1 MSTEPWTGAQ
11 IRRLHQMVVD
21 RVSYRKIGKE
31 LGRSRSAICSKV
43 RDLQI
48 GKGRPKAPSPLIQ
61 QVKKMPLP
69 PKTNDA
75 ARILARHKAVAAT
88 TALWALVDL
97 GESQCHFPFGDPLVT
112 SKVYCG
118 QPAVPGLR
126 YCPCCVSR
134 VYQPAEVRHVETRER
149 RSQVPATGHADASS
163 LVEA

>member
-48 GKGRPKAPSPLIQ
+48 GKGRPKTPSPPI

-75 ARILARHKAVAAT
+75 ARILARHKAVAASK
-88 TALWALVDL
+88 ALWALVDMS
-97 GESQCHFPFGDPLVT
+97 ESQCHFPFGDPLVT

-126 YCPCCVSR
+126 YCSGCVSR
-134 VYQPAEVRHVETRER
+134 VYQPPEVRHVTAGKG
-149 RSQVPATGHADASS
+149 RSQAPVAGPVAES
-163 LVEA
+163 LIEA